1 MINKKD
7 DLRKQ
12 TNITDCRT
20 IDYFEYYRAIAGTY
34 RCHYR
39 WTSRLSGIYRSDCRR
54 RNVVQ
59 YHLLDLRIPTYGN
72 KRHDLTSLRAA

>member
-1 MINKKD
+1 MINKKTTSENRRI
-7 DLRKQ
+7 LQ
-12 TNITDCRT
+12 IAVPSIISNITVPLLGLIDVT
-20 IDYFEYYRAIAGTY
+20 IVG
-34 RCHYR
+34 HLG
-39 WTSRLSGIYRSDCRR
+39 LSGIYRGDCRR